1 MATLYIVRHG
11 QASFGADDY
20 DVLSPTGHKQA
31 EAVGRALASQ
41 GVTPDAWIMGDMRR
55 HRETMAGIMQGMG
68 VEGVTPEVHAGL
80 NEYDFGALNAAKLKA
95 AGLVP
100 KTPIDR
106 RTYFRTLRDVV
117 QEWHRDEIPDPYET
131 YGAFRDRVEDARRL
145 CMREGVQTVLAVSSG
160 GAIGQMIARLL
171 DAPPL
176 TQVKLQLQMKNC
188 AVNRIVYSANNSY
201 LHGFNET
208 PHIDASNEAEML
220 TYS

>member
-1 MATLYIVRHG
+1 MPSLFIVRHG

-31 EAVGRALASQ
+31 EAVGRALAEQ
-41 GVTPDAWIMGDMRR
+41 GVRPDVFIMGDMRR
-55 HRETMAGIMQGMG
+55 HRETMQGILKGMG
-68 VEGVTPEVHAGL
+68 ITGVTPEVHAGL
-80 NEYDFGALNAAKLKA
+80 NEYDFGALNAAKLRAQGLDEKA
-95 AGLVP
+95 
-100 KTPIDR
+100 PIDR

-117 QEWHRDEIPDPYET
+117 QEWHRDEIPNPYET
-131 YGAFRDRVEDARRL
+131 YSAFRDRVEDARQH
-145 CMREGVQTVLAVSSG
+145 CMRDDAGTVLAVSSG
-160 GAIGQMIARLL
+160 GAIGQMISRAL
-171 DAPPL
+171 DAPPI

-188 AVNRIVYSANNSY
+188 AVNRFVYSARNMY

>member
-1 MATLYIVRHG
+1 MATLYLVRHG

-20 DVLSPTGHKQA
+20 DVLSPTGHDQA
-31 EAVGRALASQ
+31 RAVGRALAAQ

-55 HRETMAGIMQGMG
+55 HRETMAGIMEGMG
-68 VEGVTPEVHAGL
+68 VTGVDAEVHAGL
-80 NEYDFGALNAAKLKA
+80 NEYDFGSLNASKLKA
-95 AGLVP
+95 QGLDP
-100 KTPIDR
+100 AAPMDR
-106 RTYFRTLRDVV
+106 RDYFRTLRDVV

-131 YGAFRDRVEDARRL
+131 YGEFRDRVEDARRF
-145 CMREGVQTVLAVSSG
+145 CMREGAQTVLAVSSG

-171 DAPPL
+171 EAPPF

-188 AVNRIVYSANNSY
+188 AVNRFVFSSRNVY

-208 PHIDASNEAEML
+208 PHIDASNEASML